1 MHSGILI
8 MSLILTAAVQLS
20 AADEPL
26 LISHRG
32 ESRDAP
38 ENTMR
43 AFRLAW
49 ERNTDGIECDLQLSA
64 DHQVIVVHDGNLK
77 RIAGIERNIRDMTA
91 AELEKVD
98 FGRHKG
104 PEFAG
109 EKMLR
114 FEELLAAAPKDKY
127 LFIELKGS
135 DPALVDAVTPI
146 MKKYAPAPD
155 RVRLIA
161 FNAPLLEYAGKCLP
175 QYHRS
180 LLLTLKADT
189 PAERRQLLER
199 GLATARKIGAVG
211 LDLGALPPD
220 DQESVA
226 AVRKAG
232 LELQVWTIDDPEAAQ
247 GYRRLG
253 VDVITSNRAAFLRE
267 KLNETK

>member
-1 MHSGILI
+1 MHLETFI
-8 MSLILTAAVQLS
+8 MGMFLTAAIPLS
-20 AADEPL
+20 ATEHPL

-32 ESRDAP
+32 ESHDAP

-49 ERNTDGIECDLQLSA
+49 DRNTDGIECDLQLSA
-64 DHQVIVVHDGNLK
+64 DDQVIVVHDGNLK
-77 RIAGIERNIRDMTA
+77 RIANIERNIRDTTA

-104 PEFAG
+104 SEFAG

-114 FEELLAAAPKDKY
+114 FEDLLAAAPKDKY

-146 MKKYAPAPD
+146 MKKYAPSPD

-161 FNAPLLEYAGKCLP
+161 FNAPLLEYAGKCMP
-175 QYHRS
+175 QYRRS
-180 LLLTLKADT
+180 LLLSLKAKT
-189 PAERRQLLER
+189 PDERRALLER
-199 GLATARKIGAVG
+199 GLDTARKIGASG
-211 LDLGALPPD
+211 MDLGALPPD

-226 AVRKAG
+226 AVRRAG
-232 LELQVWTIDDPEAAQ
+232 LELQVWTIDDPDAAQ
-247 GYRRLG
+247 RYRQLG
-253 VDVITSNRAAFLRE
+253 VDAITSNRAAFLRE
-267 KLNETK
+267 KMYGKN